1 MKKAIFTLFL
11 AVCFTAG
18 YSQLYN
24 NGGTITVELGATLV
38 VEGDYTSTNNGTVE
52 IDGDV
57 ELKGDLINTSGSIHQ
72 NSLGKLTF
80 NGTSAQLISG
90 ANPTTFYCAVE
101 VDNALGVSITGSDQV
116 LDSVLTLTSGS
127 VTLNGNSLTMS
138 DEGIT
143 GASTS
148 QYIVT
153 NGAGELKSAV
163 GATDVTFPVGNAT
176 FNPVVLNN
184 AGTPDT
190 YGVVATDVLPTNWT
204 PADHAVAVAWAVS
217 EAASGNS
224 DLTVK
229 PYWADANEQTSFD
242 NTDCAVGLTTN
253 SGTSFTWGTNGAA
266 AGADP
271 SWNQTGSGFTDVGEF
286 VVGDYFNSGID
297 LDLKLFLAGPYNGAT
312 MNTGLTVP
320 TTDPYG
326 LSTTVG
332 SIPANTVDWIQVD
345 LLDGTTPDAGS
356 PIKSYAFFLQNDGEV
371 LSTDGTTDAKL
382 TGIAK
387 ASYNIAVYHRNHL
400 GACTGAAVD
409 LSAASPQFDFT
420 NPVSSFYGTNGL
432 RNISGVMALWAG
444 DADGNGSVEYATP
457 SSDITPISNAVLND
471 VGNPSGFTNYIV
483 SGVYD
488 IADVDLNGNIE
499 YATPASD
506 ITPISGSVLNH
517 PGNPS
522 QFTNYIVNEQ
532 LP

>member
-11 AVCFTAG
+11 AICFTAG

-24 NGGTITVELGATLV
+24 NGGTITVEQGATLV

-72 NSLGKLTF
+72 NSLGKLIF
-80 NGTSAQLISG
+80 NGGSAQVISG
-90 ANPTTFYCAVE
+90 TNSTTFYCAVE
-101 VDNALGVSITGSDQV
+101 VDNSLGVSITGADQV
-116 LDSVLTLTSGS
+116 LDSVLILTSGS
-127 VTLNGNSLTMS
+127 VTLNGNDLTMS
-138 DEGIT
+138 NEGIT

-153 NGAGELKSAV
+153 NGAGELKSVV
-163 GATDVTFPVGNAT
+163 GATDVTFPVGNST
-176 FNPVVLNN
+176 YNPVVLNN
-184 AGTPDT
+184 IGTSDT
-190 YGVVATDVLPTNWT
+190 YGVVASDVLPAKWT

-217 EAASGNS
+217 EAAAGNS

-242 NTDCAVGLTTN
+242 NTDCAVGLTTDN
-253 SGTSFTWGTNGAA
+253 GTNFTWGTNGAA
-266 AGADP
+266 AGSSP

-320 TTDPYG
+320 PTDPYG
-326 LSTTVG
+326 ISPTTF

-356 PIKSYAFFLQNDGEV
+356 PIKSYAFFLRNDGEV
-371 LSTDGTTDAKL
+371 LSTDGAADVKI
-382 TGIAK
+382 TGVTK

-409 LSAASPQFDFT
+409 LSAASPQFDFS
-420 NPVSSFYGTNGL
+420 NPASSFYGTNGL
-432 RNISGVMALWAG
+432 RNISGVMALWGG
-444 DADGNGSVEYATP
+444 DANGDGTVIYQGTGNDPTSISTEVLTAGGGSWTYVVTNGYSNN
-457 SSDITPISNAVLND
+457 DINMDGQVIYQGTDNDPTFISNTVL
-471 VGNPSGFTNYIV
+471 G
-483 SGVYD
+483 
-488 IADVDLNGNIE
+488 
-499 YATPASD
+499 
-506 ITPISGSVLNH
+506 H
-517 PGNPS
+517 PGNS
-522 QFTNYIVNEQ
+522 GSWTFTGATAQ